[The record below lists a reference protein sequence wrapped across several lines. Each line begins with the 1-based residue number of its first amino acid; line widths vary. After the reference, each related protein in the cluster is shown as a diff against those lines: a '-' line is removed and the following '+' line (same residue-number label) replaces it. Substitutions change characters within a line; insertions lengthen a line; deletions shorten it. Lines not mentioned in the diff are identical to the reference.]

1 MRTLFIYILIFHIFF
16 LSSIQAQRTIQEKL
30 DSLTKISDTCS
41 DFQKKI
47 QLLNKITFGY
57 YGIDNAKGIEFG
69 TRALELAQQ
78 IDFKEGIAD
87 AYNGLAT
94 NYMNTI
100 EKQKALEYFQKAF
113 DINTEINNLKGQ
125 ANNLGNIGMYYY
137 DVGEFSTS
145 LDFLFRSIKIFELL
159 NDKTGIANQLGAI
172 GNVYSDQKNFI
183 KAIYYD
189 SLALLKFQELG
200 DLDGSA
206 SNLGNIGNLYNDL
219 NEPDIAIKYFKLAID
234 NYRQLNIESGIGRN
248 LLNMSTAYNAK
259 HNYKKSEE
267 LLKEAIA
274 IFKNQNDQYALT
286 YGYGNLGNCYL
297 LNYIHHRDLDS
308 NLLLIPGNPK
318 VHLKFAIQYLEL
330 GIKMSKEINVLPSI
344 IVFSNQLSDAYNY
357 SGDYINALKY
367 YKLYATS
374 KDSVFSIESKEN
386 IEKLTTAREVELKN
400 KQIEINRLE
409 VLKKRNERIYF
420 IFGIILLLLILVFIY
435 RNFTNQKKSNITLSL
450 LNNKINETN
459 TALANKNEVLSSTL
473 TELKETQEQLIE
485 TEKQKENAILRSRI
499 SQDIHDD
506 ISSGLT
512 KISWLTEMV
521 KAKSNESN
529 TNIDYGL
536 IDKINSASKET
547 VSKLGEIIWSTNPDR
562 DNLESLLAYIR
573 NYVTKFLED
582 TDLQY
587 TIDFPDDLLKTSIN
601 PELRRNLFLVLKEAL
616 NNIIKYAKAK
626 NITISLQLEN
636 QSYKLLV
643 ADDGIGIEQGII
655 NGGGNGLINMR
666 KRMAAIHGKVTIE
679 STIQQGTS
687 IYFSGYFY

>member
-69 TRALELAQQ
+69 IRALELAQQ

-297 LNYIHHRDLDS
+297 LNYIHHCDLDS
-308 NLLLIPGNPK
+308 NLLFIPGNPK

-435 RNFTNQKKSNITLSL
+435 RNFTNQKKSNIALSL

-643 ADDGIGIEQGII
+643 EDDGIGIEQGII

-666 KRMAAIHGKVTIE
+666 KRMAAIHGKVNIE
-679 STIQQGTS
+679 SIIQQGTR

>member
-1 MRTLFIYILIFHIFF
+1 MRTLFIYFLIFNIFF

-30 DSLTKISDTCS
+30 DSLMKISDTCS

-367 YKLYATS
+367 YKLYETS

-435 RNFTNQKKSNITLSL
+435 RNFTNQKKSNIALSL

-643 ADDGIGIEQGII
+643 EDDGIGIEQGII

-666 KRMAAIHGKVTIE
+666 KRMAAIHGKVNIE
-679 STIQQGTS
+679 SIIQQGTR

>member
-1 MRTLFIYILIFHIFF
+1 MRTLFIYFLIFNIFF

-367 YKLYATS
+367 YKLYETS

-435 RNFTNQKKSNITLSL
+435 RNFTNQKKSNIALSL

-536 IDKINSASKET
+536 IDKINTASKET

-643 ADDGIGIEQGII
+643 EDDGIGIEQGII

-666 KRMAAIHGKVTIE
+666 KRMAAIHGKVNIE
-679 STIQQGTS
+679 SIIQQGTR

>member
-41 DFQKKI
+41 DVQKKI

-113 DINTEINNLKGQ
+113 DINIEINNLKGQ

-435 RNFTNQKKSNITLSL
+435 RNFTNQKKSNIALSL

-562 DNLESLLAYIR
+562 DNLESLSAYIR

-643 ADDGIGIEQGII
+643 EDDGIGIEQGII

-666 KRMAAIHGKVTIE
+666 KRMAAIHGKVNIE
-679 STIQQGTS
+679 SIIQQGTR

>member
-435 RNFTNQKKSNITLSL
+435 RNFTIQKKSNIALSL

-643 ADDGIGIEQGII
+643 EDDGIGIEQGII

-666 KRMAAIHGKVTIE
+666 KRMAAIHGKVNIE
-679 STIQQGTS
+679 SIIQQGTR

>member
-435 RNFTNQKKSNITLSL
+435 RNFTNQKKSNIALSL

-643 ADDGIGIEQGII
+643 EDDGIGIEQGII

-666 KRMAAIHGKVTIE
+666 KRMAAIHGKVNIE
-679 STIQQGTS
+679 SIIQQGTR

>member
-435 RNFTNQKKSNITLSL
+435 RNFTNQKKSNIALSL

-666 KRMAAIHGKVTIE
+666 KRMAAIHGKVNIE
-679 STIQQGTS
+679 SIIQQGTR

>member
-1 MRTLFIYILIFHIFF
+1 M
-16 LSSIQAQRTIQEKL
+16 
-30 DSLTKISDTCS
+30 
-41 DFQKKI
+41 
-47 QLLNKITFGY
+47 
-57 YGIDNAKGIEFG
+57 
-69 TRALELAQQ
+69 AQQ

-435 RNFTNQKKSNITLSL
+435 RNFTNQKKSNIALSL

-666 KRMAAIHGKVTIE
+666 KRMAAIHGKVNIE
-679 STIQQGTS
+679 SIIQQGTR